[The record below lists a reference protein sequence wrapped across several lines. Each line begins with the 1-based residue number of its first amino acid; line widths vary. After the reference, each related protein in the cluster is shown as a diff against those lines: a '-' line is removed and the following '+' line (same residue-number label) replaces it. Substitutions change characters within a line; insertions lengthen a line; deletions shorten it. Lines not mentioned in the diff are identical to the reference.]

1 MSEKQTPLGALV
13 TAGAMQNAAEAITDT
28 IFMVKDISNAYLVT
42 TADGDVMINT
52 GFIGNGPRTKDLFA
66 PHRTGPLRRIIL
78 TQSHADHYGAL
89 PEQLETDTHII
100 AGAGFTETAEYFDR
114 LAPFL
119 ARRSGKLW
127 ASLTRR
133 NGPPPVPPKVVPD
146 VEVSDVLAFEHGGR
160 SFEVHKTSGGETL
173 CAVFVWLPA
182 ERTIFT
188 GNLFGPVWRAM
199 PNLVT
204 IRGDRPRLVRAYL
217 RSLDTVRA
225 LEPDLVITGHG
236 EPIRGA
242 HSIRAD
248 LDAMRAAVVHI
259 ERETIAGM
267 NAGKSVHALMRDIT
281 LPEDG
286 RIGEFHGKT
295 SWVVRAIWEENA
307 GWFHYADGTTGLYH
321 VPRSAV
327 DADLAALAGTAPL
340 VARALAHLDAGRPL
354 EALHL
359 VEIALTAEPADPQ
372 ALAVR
377 KSALERLATDAAG
390 RNLSE
395 TMWLKA
401 EIADVDAILAAG
413 DRTAPRPDTGSPAA
427 TAGNAA
433 LGD

>member
-1 MSEKQTPLGALV
+1 MSDNKQTPLGALV
-13 TAGAMQNAAEAITDT
+13 TAGAGQTEAEAITDT

-42 TADGDVMINT
+42 TADGDLLINT
-52 GFIGNGPRTKDLFA
+52 GFIGNGQRNKDLFA

-89 PEQLETDTHII
+89 PEQREDGTEVI
-100 AGAGFTETAEYFDR
+100 AGAGFTETAEYFDK

-127 ASLTRR
+127 ASMTRR
-133 NGPPPVPPKVVPD
+133 NGPPPVPPKIVPD
-146 VEVSDVLAFEHGGR
+146 IEVSDRLSFEQGGR
-160 SFEVHKTSGGETL
+160 KFEVVKTPGGETL
-173 CAVFVWLPA
+173 CAVFVWMPE

-217 RSLDTVRA
+217 ASLEAVRA
-225 LEPDLVITGHG
+225 LEPELVVTGHG

-242 HSIRAD
+242 AKIRAD
-248 LDAMRAAVVHI
+248 LDAMRAAVTHI

-267 NAGKSVHALMRDIT
+267 NAGRTVHELMREIT

-286 RIGEFHGKT
+286 QIGEFHGKT

-307 GWFHYADGTTGLYH
+307 GWFHYADGTTELFA
-321 VPRSAV
+321 VPRSSV
-327 DADLAALAGTAPL
+327 DADVAELAGCAALTDRAHEHVAAGKL
-340 VARALAHLDAGRPL
+340 L

-359 VEIALTAEPADPQ
+359 VDIALSAAPADAS
-372 ALAVR
+372 ALNVR
-377 KSALERLATDAAG
+377 KAALESLAAASSG
-390 RNLSE
+390 KNLSE

-401 EIADVDAILAAG
+401 EIADVDVKLAAG
-413 DRTAPRPDTGSPAA
+413 
-427 TAGNAA
+427 
-433 LGD
+433 